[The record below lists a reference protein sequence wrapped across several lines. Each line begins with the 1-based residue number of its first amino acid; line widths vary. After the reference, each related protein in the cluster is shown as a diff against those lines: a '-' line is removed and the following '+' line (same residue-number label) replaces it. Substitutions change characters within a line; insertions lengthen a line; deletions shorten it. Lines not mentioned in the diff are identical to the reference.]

1 MRSERLIAVLAT
13 VVLAWSCTSP
23 AYEADDPGE
32 CSDAADNDLDGLF
45 DCMDPDCFG
54 APVCQQEGYVTEANL
69 FDELPQGEAQMV
81 SLCSRLEAGNV
92 QSVVRDAFCGE
103 TRPEVTDSEQLL
115 DVLGIPFD
123 GPGGK
128 NAQMGY
134 DGGNP
139 AWTVAGHSASLSR
152 RLINSINPRVI
163 VHTPALNHLDPVPG
177 FVATAFVRGEGFAEI
192 ITHDPV
198 RDDLDFFLFR
208 FDYRC
213 SGPSLSFWDPEE
225 SRYFERTDCTDEE
238 RFSEQYESG
247 WSNYTVY
254 AGEDL
259 ENTILDCLPCH
270 ESGLR
275 TSPTKRKSL
284 LMFQLNSMW
293 MHWLYDNHHFFNWTE
308 NPLGM
313 GPFHAMLQ
321 QYIAA
326 HATEQQPLGETFGG
340 IPRGALYA
348 SRPKALED
356 LVTANGYGNGFD
368 NTAYDPNGS
377 ENGLLDDMRALG
389 MFSGYG
395 WKEMYALNLNGLMI
409 TPPGRGEV
417 PFDTLKLAKLI
428 QSYGAY
434 RRGETTEFPDIT
446 DVYAEVSLAAVGLRV
461 HPGLS
466 APEILVHA
474 CSQCHHDGLNQ
485 EFSRSKFQIGSAGW
499 RVEGSDLGD
508 YFGTLTATQ
517 LGTVQDRINLP
528 EDHLRVMPPGRLRS
542 LDPGERATVTEW
554 LDTLIAGWAMEDDLE
569 PPLPVVAEFDL
580 LPSPAGSDHG
590 EGALSGGVWNS
601 MMPNTRTS
609 VVTMRA
615 LPGVDPGGYV
625 EYYFEETGGEPGGDS
640 SGWQLS
646 PRYLDTD
653 LVAGG
658 TYSYRVKMRDR
669 HGNEGAFSEEAVF
682 AMPGNWLA
690 CAPVPLDSDCDT
702 VPDVDEYDGDTD
714 GDGIIDILDPDDD
727 GDDIATQT
735 EVEDA
740 AIYGDDSDGDGKV
753 NRLDTNSDN
762 DVFTDLEEGGGYRPD
777 GNPFPGYMDPTYPCG
792 NGHCEDSE
800 DSIQE
805 TCAICPEDC
814 GECG

>member
-1 MRSERLIAVLAT
+1 MLAT
-13 VVLAWSCTSP
+13 VVLAYACISP

-45 DCMDPDCFG
+45 DCNDPDCFG

-69 FDELPQGEAQMV
+69 FDELPQGAAQMD
-81 SLCSRLEAGNV
+81 SLCSRLATGDV
-92 QSVVRDAFCGE
+92 QSVVRDVFCGE
-103 TRPEVTDSEQLL
+103 TRPEVTNSEQLL
-115 DVLGIPFD
+115 DVLGIPFN

-134 DGGNP
+134 GSGNP

-152 RLINSINPRVI
+152 RTVNPISPRVI
-163 VHTPALNHLDPVPG
+163 VHTPALNHIDPVPG

-213 SGPSLSFWDPEE
+213 SGPSLSFWDPDEG
-225 SRYFERTDCTDEE
+225 SYFERTDCTDEE
-238 RFSEQYESG
+238 RYSEQYESG

-321 QYIAA
+321 QYVAA
-326 HATEQQPLGETFGG
+326 HATEQEPLGETFGG

-356 LVTANGYGNGFD
+356 LVTANGYGNGFED
-368 NTAYDPNGS
+368 TRDPNGA
-377 ENGLLDDMRALG
+377 ENGLLEDNRALG
-389 MFSGYG
+389 LFGAYG
-395 WKEMYALNLNGLMI
+395 WKELYALNLNGLMMA
-409 TPPGRGEV
+409 PPGRGEV
-417 PFDTLKLAKLI
+417 PYDTLKMANLI
-428 QSYGAY
+428 QSYSAY
-434 RRGETTEFPDIT
+434 RREETTEFPDIT
-446 DVYAEVSLAAVGLRV
+446 DVFADVSLAAVGLRV

-485 EFSRSKFQIGSAGW
+485 EVSRATFQIGSAGW
-499 RVEGSDLGD
+499 RQSGSDLGD
-508 YFGTLTATQ
+508 YFAGLTTVHLAT
-517 LGTVQDRINLP
+517 VRYRINLP
-528 EDHLRVMPPGRLRS
+528 EDHLRVMPPGRLRT
-542 LDPGERATVTEW
+542 LDNAERAKVTEW
-554 LDTLIAGWAMEDDLE
+554 LDTLIAGMAMEDDLE
-569 PPLPVVAEFDL
+569 PPLPLVAEFDL

-590 EGALSGGVWNS
+590 QGALSGGVWES
-601 MMPNTRTS
+601 MMPNTKTS

-615 LPGVDPGGYV
+615 MPGVDPGGYV
-625 EYYFEETGGEPGGDS
+625 EYYFEETTGDPGGDS

-658 TYSYRVKMRDR
+658 VYSYRVKMRDR

-682 AMPGNWLA
+682 EMPAHWLA
-690 CAPVPLDSDCDT
+690 CAPIPVDSDCDT
-702 VPDVDEYDGDTD
+702 VPDADEFDGDTD
-714 GDGIIDILDPDDD
+714 GDGIIDILDSDDD
-727 GDDIATQT
+727 GDGIATQT

-740 AIYGDDSDGDGKV
+740 AEYGDDTDGDGII

-762 DVFTDLEEGGGYRPD
+762 DVFTDLQEGGGYRPD
-777 GNPFPGYMDPTYPCG
+777 GNPLPGYMDATYPCG
-792 NGHCEDSE
+792 NGYCETAEDSV
-800 DSIQE
+800 QE
-805 TCAICPEDC
+805 SCEICPADC
-814 GECG
+814 GECQ